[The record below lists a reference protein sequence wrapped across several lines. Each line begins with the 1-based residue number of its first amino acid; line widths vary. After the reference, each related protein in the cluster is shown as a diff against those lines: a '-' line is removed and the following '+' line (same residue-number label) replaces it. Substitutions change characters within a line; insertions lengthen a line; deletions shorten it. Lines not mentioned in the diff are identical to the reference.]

1 MADSAARQPEPDRAG
16 PPTVWM
22 FPGQGSQKVGMG
34 RELLEHSPAARRI
47 LDRAERLLGWPVA
60 QLCTQ
65 GPEQELTLTERL
77 QPALFT
83 ISMASLAALQAAGA
97 QPPLAAM
104 GHSLGEYAALVA
116 AEALSFEDA
125 LRAVAERGRLMGQA
139 LPAGQGGMAAVIG
152 LEGEAVAEVCRAQVQ
167 QDGLV
172 LAVANLNSPG
182 QVVISGHTAAIDAA
196 EPALRRAGAK
206 GIIRL
211 KVSAPFHCE
220 LMQPAA
226 DGLADLL
233 AGISIS
239 APRFPVLSNVTGQ
252 PHRAAEDIRRLL
264 VEQVVRPVRW
274 TACVRWS
281 LEAGAA
287 RFLEIGPGKVLAGL
301 LRRIDRRAKALGV
314 GDPRGVAAAVAPVD
328 GEDAG

>member
-1 MADSAARQPEPDRAG
+1 
-16 PPTVWM
+16 
-22 FPGQGSQKVGMG
+22 MG
-34 RELLEHSPAARRI
+34 RELLEDSPAAQQV
-47 LDRAERLLGWPVA
+47 LDRAERVLGWPVA
-60 QLCTQ
+60 KLCTQ

-83 ISMASLAALQAAGA
+83 MSMASLAALRAAGA
-97 QPPLAAM
+97 EPPLAAM

-116 AEALSFEDA
+116 AEALTFEDA

-152 LEGEAVAEVCRAQVQ
+152 LEGDAVAEVCRAQVQ
-167 QDGLV
+167 QDGQV
-172 LAVANLNSPG
+172 LSVANLNSPG
-182 QVVISGHTAAIDAA
+182 QVVISGHTEAIDAA
-196 EPALRRAGAK
+196 EPALRQAGAK
-206 GIIRL
+206 GLIRL

-220 LMQPAA
+220 LMRPAA
-226 DGLADLL
+226 DGLAEVL
-233 AGISIS
+233 AGMPFS

-252 PHRAAEDIRRLL
+252 PHQQAEDIRRLL
-264 VEQVVRPVRW
+264 IEQVVRPVRW
-274 TACVRWS
+274 TDCVRWS
-281 LEAGAA
+281 LDAGAA

-314 GDPRGVAAAVAPVD
+314 ADPQGVAAAAAPAD